1 MNLPSAMKKYMYS
14 NLNQYKDNGLQCT
27 KMYSV
32 VQHPDNSLV
41 LGVDVEKAPP
51 PAPPEPPEPPAPPAP
66 PASPAPTWFLVC
78 MRIMFIFQVI
88 LIITH
93 SVFGQVHD
101 HSFIVIPRLCHMV
114 LSSAVWLIHEMSSNI
129 SDDVKMIVTFLV
141 AIYQFMMIV
150 AILALLYDFYL
161 LLVIF
166 IYYMIFALLYASRR

>member
-14 NLNQYKDNGLQCT
+14 NLNQYKDNGLQFT

-66 PASPAPTWFLVC
+66 RAPTWFLVC

-88 LIITH
+88 LIITD
-93 SVFGQVHD
+93 SVFGQIHD
-101 HSFIVIPRLCHMV
+101 YSFIVIPRLCHIV
-114 LSSAVWLIHEMSSNI
+114 LSSAVWLINEMSSNI
-129 SDDVKMIVTFLV
+129 SEDVKMLVTFLV